1 MTNLTHNRALLFMHV
16 AALLFGLTGVFG
28 KLASTT
34 PDAIV
39 LGRALFAVVALVI
52 FAQLGS
58 LPLVRQLTRRHLASL
73 VLCGVFL
80 AIHWLTFF
88 HAIKLSGVGIATLG
102 FASFPAFVVLLEA
115 VFWREHP
122 SRQDLVKVG
131 LVCAGLLLIP
141 AEFSLQADNTEGLLW
156 AILSGF
162 CFAAVSVGNRLT
174 SGHLHPVQIA
184 CWQSLVVALIALPTG
199 TLALAQMP
207 ALDWLWIGLLG
218 VFCTGLA
225 QVLFVSS
232 LRVLNARTASLFF
245 ALEPVYGILIAWWLF
260 AEQPTLRM
268 LIGGLLIISAVLM
281 VRRAPTPA

>member
-141 AEFSLQADNTEGLLW
+141 AELSLQAENTEGLLW

-232 LRVLNARTASLFF
+232 LRVLNARTTSLFF

-268 LIGGLLIISAVLM
+268 LIGGLMIISAVLM

>member
-115 VFWREHP
+115 VFWREPP

-174 SGHLHPVQIA
+174 SGRLHPVQIA

>member
-1 MTNLTHNRALLFMHV
+1 MTNLTHNRALLYMHI
-16 AALLFGLTGVFG
+16 AALLFGLTGIFG

-39 LGRALFAVVALVI
+39 LGRALFAVTALVM
-52 FAQLGS
+52 FARLGNH
-58 LPLVRQLTRRHLASL
+58 PLLRQLTPRHLASL
-73 VLCGVFL
+73 AMCGAFL
-80 AIHWLTFF
+80 AVHWLTFF
-88 HAIKLSGVGIATLG
+88 HAIKISGVGIATLG
-102 FASFPAFVVLLEA
+102 FASFPAFVVVLEA
-115 VFWREHP
+115 LFWREHP
-122 SRQDLVKVG
+122 SRHDLLKVG

-141 AEFSLQADNTEGLLW
+141 AEFSLKADNTEGLLW
-156 AILSGF
+156 AILSGL
-162 CFAAVSVGNRLT
+162 CFAAASVGNRLT

-184 CWQSLVVALIALPTG
+184 CWQNVVVSLLVLPTG
-199 TLALAQMP
+199 TLALAHMP

-268 LIGGLLIISAVLM
+268 LLGGLLIISAVLM
-281 VRRAPTPA
+281 VRRAPNPA

>member
-174 SGHLHPVQIA
+174 SGRLHPVQIA

-260 AEQPTLRM
+260 VEQPTLRM

>member
-174 SGHLHPVQIA
+174 SGRLHPVQIA

-260 AEQPTLRM
+260 VEQPTLRM
-268 LIGGLLIISAVLM
+268 LMGGLLIISAVLM